1 MSIINLDLN
10 SYNQN
15 LTVNAENKLLYG
27 EIFTP
32 FSLIEKMFDL
42 IPNHLFYDKN
52 LKWLD
57 PGAGTGY
64 FSIYL
69 YFKLFETLKDNI
81 PNDMEK
87 QSHHKIHDLY
97 G

>member
-42 IPNHLFYDKN
+42 IPNHLFYDKK
-52 LKWLD
+52 LKY
-57 PGAGTGY
+57 PQEVK
-64 FSIYL
+64 FSLQIQ
-69 YFKLFETLKDNI
+69 KMINI
-81 PNDMEK
+81 LISIKNVERTHIDD
-87 QSHHKIHDLY
+87 SIRAFFLI
-97 G
+97 